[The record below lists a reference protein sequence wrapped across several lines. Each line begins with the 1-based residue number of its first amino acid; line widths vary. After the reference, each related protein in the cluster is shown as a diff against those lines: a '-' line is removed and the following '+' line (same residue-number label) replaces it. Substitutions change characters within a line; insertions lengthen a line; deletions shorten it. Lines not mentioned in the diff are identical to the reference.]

1 MNKYLNFM
9 KKYIKVNFIKESQ
22 FITDVN
28 NALNEINRAR
38 INFDMAVGQD
48 NVELAILELNS
59 AEKRYQ
65 NLIKEAKEKRINRL
79 SEYDFSLYDNKVA
92 E

>member
-1 MNKYLNFM
+1 M
-9 KKYIKVNFIKESQ
+9 KKYINLIKRYIKTQFIKESG
-22 FITDVN
+22 FIIEIN

-38 INFDMAVGQD
+38 INFNMAVGQD

-65 NLIKEAKEKRINRL
+65 NLIKEAKEKKINRL
-79 SEYDFSLYDNKVA
+79 SQYDFSLYDNKVA